1 MVKASHG
8 LRRRGRNILRRSP
21 RARGLSPITHEFVQF
36 DVGEQAHIHL
46 DPSII
51 KGAPH
56 LRFHGKTGTV
66 LAAQGRAY
74 VLSARHG
81 NKYKTVI
88 SRPEHM
94 RKVKN

>member
-8 LRRRGRNILRRSP
+8 LRRKGRNILRKSP
-21 RARGLSPITHEFVQF
+21 RARGFSAITHEFVQF
-36 DVGEQAHIHL
+36 DVGEQANIHL
-46 DPSII
+46 DPGVH

-56 LRFHGKTGTV
+56 VRFHGKTGRV
-66 LAAQGRAY
+66 LASQGRAY
-74 VLSARHG
+74 VLSVRDG
-81 NKYKTVI
+81 DKYKTVI

>member
-8 LRRRGRNILRRSP
+8 LRRKGRNILKKSP

-46 DPSII
+46 DPSIV

-56 LRFHGKTGTV
+56 IRFHGKTGTV
-66 LAAQGRAY
+66 KAAQGRAY
-74 VLSARHG
+74 VLSVG
-81 NKYKTVI
+81 DGDKYKTVV

>member
-8 LRRRGRNILRRSP
+8 LRHKGRNILRRNP
-21 RARGLSPITHEFVQF
+21 RHRGLSAITHEFVQF
-36 DVGEQAHIHL
+36 EVGEQANIFL
-46 DPSII
+46 DPSIHF
-51 KGAPH
+51 GAPH
-56 LRFHGKTGTV
+56 LRFHGKTGRV

-74 VLSARHG
+74 VLSVRDG

-94 RKVKN
+94 RKVKY